1 MTLQDKYE
9 KALIARGF
17 TRIETGKYR
26 VMHKQT
32 ASVREPGKMLDTYFF
47 LGASGAVRVND
58 RKRQDTSR
66 AMSDAWKERLAAE
79 A

>member
-17 TRIETGKYR
+17 VRIETGKYR
-26 VMHKQT
+26 VMHRRT
-32 ASVREPGKMLDTYFF
+32 PSVKRPGEMVDTYFF

-66 AMSDAWKERLAAE
+66 AMSDAWKEKLAAE